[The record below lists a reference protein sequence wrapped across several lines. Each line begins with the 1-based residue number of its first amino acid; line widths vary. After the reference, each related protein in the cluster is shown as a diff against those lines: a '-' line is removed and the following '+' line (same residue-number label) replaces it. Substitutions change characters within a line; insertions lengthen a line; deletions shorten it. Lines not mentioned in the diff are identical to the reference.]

1 MNNSLKKLILGV
13 GVWTVLFVFGVLPSL
28 MADDVYNETLNIDQ
42 DPQAANMQS
51 REKLQTAIEQMRAE
65 IRVNGWNFTV
75 GANPAMQ
82 YRLDELCGAK
92 PDLVPPFSA
101 AFEPGE
107 EAGNQLSAYTVSSLP
122 SSYMGYY
129 TPIKDQGKCGSCWA
143 FATIGNVEAAI
154 LKKTGGTT
162 YDLSEQH
169 LVSCNPWRWGCNGG
183 GFAYD
188 MLIPSM
194 NYYPGAMLESCFPY
208 TATDAKCSFCASPT
222 WHPVDKWGYITNGHN
237 VPSVDAIKNAIY
249 TYGSVSVWIYA
260 DRTFQAYTGGVY
272 KTNMKRVTTNH
283 GVILC
288 GWDDSKQAW
297 RLKNSWGTGW
307 GENGL
312 MWIAYNCPNL
322 VGQGASWVTT
332 D

>member
-1 MNNSLKKLILGV
+1 MKKLLFGV
-13 GVWTVLFVFGVLPSL
+13 GVWTVLFVLGVLPSL
-28 MADDVYNETLNIDQ
+28 MADDSYDETLNKDQ
-42 DPQAANMQS
+42 DPVSVNLEN

-65 IRVNGWNFTV
+65 IQANGWNFTV

-82 YRLDELCGAK
+82 YSLDELCRARPDMK
-92 PDLVPPFSA
+92 PPISA

-107 EAGNQLSAYTVSSLP
+107 AGNHLSADTAKALPGSYT
-122 SSYMGYY
+122 GYC
-129 TPIKDQGKCGSCWA
+129 TPVKDQGKCGSCWA
-143 FATIGNVEAAI
+143 FATIGNLEAAI
-154 LKKTGGTT
+154 LKKTGVTF
-162 YDLSEQH
+162 DLSEQH
-169 LVSCNPWRWGCNGG
+169 LVSCNPWGWGCDGG
-183 GFAYD
+183 SFAYD

-194 NYYPGAMLESCFPY
+194 NDYPGAMLESCFPY
-208 TATDAKCSFCASPT
+208 TATDARCLFCANPA
-222 WHPVDKWGYITNGHN
+222 WHPVNQWGYITNDHN

-249 TYGSVSVWIYA
+249 TYGSVSVWINA

-272 KTNMKRVTTNH
+272 NTKRKRFSTNH
-283 GVILC
+283 GVTLF

-322 VGQGASWVTT
+322 VGQGASWVTI